1 MNISEMKSI
10 VKNLIGILI
19 ILASSCKEKPVE
31 TDSYGN
37 PHISPEI
44 VSNPATA
51 NGETENNLPVFSF
64 NETSFDFGTLNSG
77 DVVSHEFTFKNTGNA
92 DLVISQATGSC
103 GCTVPEY
110 PKDPI
115 SPGKQ
120 GTIKVT
126 FNSEGQGGQIAK
138 TITILANTIPATK
151 VLTVSAE
158 VIKK

>member
-1 MNISEMKSI
+1 MKSI
-10 VKNLIGILI
+10 IKNTVIILI
-19 ILASSCKEKPVE
+19 LLVSSCKEKPVE

-37 PHISPEI
+37 PHVSPDI
-44 VSNPATA
+44 VTNPETA
-51 NGETENNLPVFSF
+51 NGEADKNLPVFSF
-64 NETSFDFGTLNSG
+64 DETSFDFGTLNSG
-77 DVVSHEFTFKNTGNA
+77 AVVSHEFTFKNTGNA

-110 PKDPI
+110 PKDPV
-115 SPGKQ
+115 KQ
-120 GTIKVT
+120 GEEGKIKVT

-151 VLTVSAE
+151 VLTISAE